1 MADEGQAPDPAA
13 DSLVFDL
20 MRRRQRPGTGTARQ
34 RGNRWEIRIFV
45 DGRRLSVYGATQEE
59 AQRKADAAKQQ
70 RRRTGQAPTVR
81 DWLAEWLQL
90 RRDQVRPQTWLS
102 YEAHARLH
110 IVPAVGPVR
119 LDALTPEHLDRLHA
133 ELSRKVGGT
142 TAHHVHMTLS
152 AALNVA
158 ARRGLPVSSAIH
170 AVSPPRRAE
179 RAIVTLS
186 PAEVDRLLAAA
197 AGDPREAL
205 YVVAVLLGVREGEL
219 LGLPWGN
226 VDLARRQLRVT
237 GTASRTLEGEHVVTL
252 PKTTASH
259 RRLMLPLLAV
269 DALARTPRLGD
280 LVWPGDDGRL
290 MPSSTFTHRWEAL
303 RSRAA
308 IPPVNFHALRH
319 TAATQALEDGQ
330 PAHVVAAMLGHASVA
345 TTLRIYAH
353 VTQVSTEALVAS
365 IDARYGR
372 RLRVLPGELRGTS
385 GGTDWKVV
393 APQGVSGAGKGNR
406 TLTS

>member
-1 MADEGQAPDPAA
+1 MAHEGQAPDLAA

-20 MRRRQRPGTGTARQ
+20 MRRRQRQGTGTARQ

-110 IVPAVGPVR
+110 IVPAIGPVR
-119 LDALTPEHLDRLHA
+119 LDALTPEHLDRLHT
-133 ELSRKVGGT
+133 ELARKVGGT

-170 AVSPPRRAE
+170 AVSPPRRVE

-197 AGDPREAL
+197 VSDPRSTSTPPSPSRYSASG
-205 YVVAVLLGVREGEL
+205 ARASRR
-219 LGLPWGN
+219 
-226 VDLARRQLRVT
+226 ARRAIR
-237 GTASRTLEGEHVVTL
+237 
-252 PKTTASH
+252 
-259 RRLMLPLLAV
+259 
-269 DALARTPRLGD
+269 
-280 LVWPGDDGRL
+280 GRL
-290 MPSSTFTHRWEAL
+290 RL
-303 RSRAA
+303 RSA
-308 IPPVNFHALRH
+308 
-319 TAATQALEDGQ
+319 
-330 PAHVVAAMLGHASVA
+330 PAMV
-345 TTLRIYAH
+345 
-353 VTQVSTEALVAS
+353 
-365 IDARYGR
+365 R
-372 RLRVLPGELRGTS
+372 RGV
-385 GGTDWKVV
+385 
-393 APQGVSGAGKGNR
+393 GVSGAVGR
-406 TLTS
+406 REAR